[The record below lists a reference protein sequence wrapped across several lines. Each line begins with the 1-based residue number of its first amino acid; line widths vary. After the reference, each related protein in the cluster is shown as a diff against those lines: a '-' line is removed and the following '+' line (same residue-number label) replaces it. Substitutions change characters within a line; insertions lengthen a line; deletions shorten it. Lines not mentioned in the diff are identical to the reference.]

1 MIDINKLKLS
11 AREQNIA
18 KILNCV
24 VNGEEVSSLDIGKET
39 GLSVST
45 ISRVL
50 SLLKEKKIIV
60 NVGKELT
67 DIGRRPDLLRL
78 NKDFGHIVFL
88 DVFQG
93 GIVSYLADLNNNIL
107 NKEEFIFDQDIT
119 LNAFKEG
126 ITNVYDRL
134 VTKEN
139 PRGFPILAAG
149 ISIPGV
155 VNEEDNTIS
164 RIPNIYNFNEIN
176 LSSFITDIL
185 DVPAIICNESCLA
198 AVGLKIVR
206 YPEYDNLVYVSFTE
220 PMGIGGGVIL
230 DGKLYKGTNNAAGEI
245 GNMFIDIRN
254 FDENYQSPG
263 CMETIAGLGNLYNE
277 LLFAIEQG
285 KAQILKGL
293 FEASGRTKLNI
304 DLIEQAITEKDH
316 DTQEIYDR
324 YIKIWAIGIIN
335 IVSLFDPRIIIIG
348 GKIKPNNKWTLDK
361 IKQYV
366 KKGVY
371 CEPKLKIS
379 EISEKAAFIG
389 GLHTTKSYVF
399 NNLLLKEALS

>member
-18 KILNCV
+18 KILNCI
-24 VNGEEVSSLDIGKET
+24 VNGQEVSSLDIGKQT

-126 ITNVYDRL
+126 ITKVYDRL

-155 VNEEDNTIS
+155 VNDEDNTIS

-198 AVGLKIVR
+198 AVGLQIVR

-245 GNMFIDIRN
+245 GNMFVDISN
-254 FDENYQSPG
+254 FDKNYQSPG

-277 LLFAIEQG
+277 LLHAIEQG
-285 KAQILKGL
+285 KAQILNDL
-293 FEASGRTKLNI
+293 LSASSRTKINI
-304 DLIEQAITEKDH
+304 DLIEQAITSNDC

-324 YIKIWAIGIIN
+324 YIKIWSIGIIN
-335 IVSLFDPRIIIIG
+335 IVSLFDPRIVIIG
-348 GKIKPNNKWTLDK
+348 GKINPNNKWTLDK

-366 KKGVY
+366 RKGVY

-379 EISEKAAFIG
+379 EMSEKAAFIG
-389 GLHTTKSYVF
+389 GLHTTKSYVY
-399 NNLLLKEALS
+399 NNLLLKEALN

>member
-1 MIDINKLKLS
+1 MIDINKIKLS

-24 VNGEEVSSLDIGKET
+24 VNGEDVSSLDIGKKT

-50 SLLKEKKIIV
+50 SLLKEKKIII

-93 GIVSYLADLNNNIL
+93 GIVSYLADLNNNIRK
-107 NKEEFIFDQDIT
+107 KEEFIFEQDIT

-126 ITNVYDRL
+126 ITKVYDKL

-155 VNEEDNTIS
+155 VNDDDNTIS

-185 DVPAIICNESCLA
+185 DVPAVICNDSSLA
-198 AVGLKIVR
+198 AVGLKIER
-206 YPEYDNLVYVSFTE
+206 YPEYDNLVYMSFTE
-220 PMGIGGGVIL
+220 PMGIGGGVII
-230 DGKLYKGTNNAAGEI
+230 DGQLYKGTNNAAGEI
-245 GNMFIDIRN
+245 GNMFVDIRN
-254 FDENYQSPG
+254 FDEDYQSPG
-263 CMETIAGLGNLYNE
+263 CMETMAGLNNLYNE
-277 LLFAIEQG
+277 LLNAIKEG
-285 KAQILKGL
+285 KSKVLQELL
-293 FEASGRTKLNI
+293 QASGKSKLNI
-304 DLIEQAITEKDH
+304 DLIEQAISANDQ

-324 YIKIWAIGIIN
+324 YIRIWAIGIIN

-348 GKIKPNNKWTLDK
+348 GKINPNNEWTLDR
-361 IKQYV
+361 IKKYV

-371 CEPKLKIS
+371 REPKILIS
-379 EISEKAAFIG
+379 EMSEKAAFIG

-399 NNLLLKEALS
+399 NNLLLKEALN

>member
-18 KILNCV
+18 KILNCI
-24 VNGEEVSSLDIGKET
+24 VNGEEVSSLDIGKKT

-50 SLLKEKKIIV
+50 SLLKEKRIIV
-60 NVGKELT
+60 NVGKEHT
-67 DIGRRPDLLRL
+67 GIGRRPDLLRL

-107 NKEEFIFDQDIT
+107 NKEEFFFDQDIT

-126 ITNVYDRL
+126 ITKVYDQL
-134 VTKEN
+134 VKKEN
-139 PRGFPILAAG
+139 MRGVPILAAG

-155 VNEEDNTIS
+155 VNDSDNTIS

-198 AVGLKIVR
+198 AVGLKIER

-245 GNMFIDIRN
+245 GNMFIDITN

-263 CMETIAGLGNLYNE
+263 CMETIAGLENLYNE
-277 LLFAIEQG
+277 LLSVFYQG
-285 KAQILKGL
+285 KAQILKDL
-293 FEASGRTKLNI
+293 YSASGRTKLNI
-304 DLIEQAITEKDH
+304 DLIEQAILANDSDTE
-316 DTQEIYDR
+316 EIYDR
-324 YIKIWAIGIIN
+324 YIRIWAIGIIN

-348 GKIKPNNKWTLDK
+348 GKIKPNNKWTLDR

-379 EISEKAAFIG
+379 QMSEKAAFIG